1 MSIDALAARTVGW
14 AIITIFASIPIFST
28 IIGATLHRLQVP
40 SIKSTWASF
49 DSLSHSLPKTLHLSD
64 CDIIFQILT
73 VIFVRRLFRFVRSC
87 ITCTSLVAF
96 AIAAWLSWN
105 YVKKARKRCRL
116 NKHFRYQETAS
127 VNEPFVVADASTT
140 TAIVVVV
147 AAAHDNRVCVCLFN
161 AFILHQ
167 LTVFIFVWLCHLPS
181 TYTANSV
188 QRGTQWMRRH
198 KTRWRWHGICDH
210 RFYIRRR
217 RRRCTCAC
225 LPACLLF
232 VLVALYSL
240 QKDKQHNKN
249 GKSDFVIHRH
259 RGGWV
264 FSARYIHIRV
274 CHNE

>member
-1 MSIDALAARTVGW
+1 MGNYYYLCFNSNILPSSGH
-14 AIITIFASIPIFST
+14 FASIPSAINNQHDHRST
-28 IIGATLHRLQVP
+28 RCLHSPCQATLHV
-40 SIKSTWASF
+40 
-49 DSLSHSLPKTLHLSD
+49 SD

-73 VIFVRRLFRFVRSC
+73 AIFVRRLFRFVRSC

-116 NKHFRYQETAS
+116 NNHFCYQETAS
-127 VNEPFVVADASTT
+127 VNEPFVVGRCCRFNHHRRRRHRRTWQP
-140 TAIVVVV
+140 
-147 AAAHDNRVCVCLFN
+147 RVRLFN

-188 QRGTQWMRRH
+188 RRGTQWMRWH

-217 RRRCTCAC
+217 RRRTCAC
-225 LPACLLF
+225 LPVCLLF